1 MDDFRNVIDLKHV
14 TCGLVPAI
22 VAELDQRTE
31 DEVRVFVRQGIRDE
45 LWNSFGSGGEWEIE
59 MKDGMFHDEIVFR
72 RVKSKELDPLNLM
85 DF

>member
-1 MDDFRNVIDLKHV
+1 MEDFRNVIDFKNV

-22 VAELDQRTE
+22 ISELEKRTE

-45 LWNSFGSGGEWEIE
+45 LWNSFGSGGQWEIE
-59 MKDGMFHDEIVFR
+59 MKDGMFHDEIIFR
-72 RVKSKELDPLNLM
+72 RVKKKDLDPLNLM